1 MTNKSQNYRIAER
14 LSNSDLIKHLYI
26 LSPSHSKWSRI
37 LDFVRLQIA
46 SPNTTTVHEEF
57 WKRK

>member
-37 LDFVRLQIA
+37 LDFVWVQGA
-46 SPNTTTVHEEF
+46 SSNATIVNEDF
-57 WKRK
+57 WEKT